1 MRCIL
6 AFFIIIGFTQSS
18 YAKCNFLT
26 SDYIDV
32 LSKPKSISSIDI
44 EVAKSSKY
52 YQNAFSVITSRS
64 QNIPEKLK
72 KRFKANL
79 RVNYKF
85 GYCEYAARV
94 RQNGDWKD
102 HIRFKNTGDI
112 VRSLDV
118 RLDEGNVLN
127 AVRFKLLLPETRNG
141 INEVLASLI
150 LKKLGFISPETF
162 EVEASVNGISTKMLF
177 QENAEK
183 ELLERSFK
191 REGPI
196 FEGNESL
203 LWSYGNYKNF
213 ELENLALSR
222 MINSKWFK
230 KGANSQQI
238 TLKSFAR
245 LQESYLKYAASVK
258 NINGLGL
265 AIFPNQIKNK
275 TFVNYHYALIAM
287 NGYHALRP
295 HNRQYYY
302 NAIESSFEPI
312 YYDGDIMI
320 SSPMV
325 WQEYFKIL
333 FPTKPDQQFLDQLS
347 SISND
352 DELFEEFFQ
361 RVLIPSD
368 NAKEFFLK
376 SIEQFRNNQKV
387 LLKVI
392 IDIDKK
398 IPQNID
404 HKYYLNEFIEFQRAK
419 HVDQIIINDIK
430 FDKKNFKAYSL
441 SGNQYNFTPDEM
453 VDFLGKNVVE
463 DRRGVFIVPS
473 ESIKNQKSKTLNSKD
488 LPGNIIVSNGMLV
501 DINIKKKIINFSQ
514 TNSKNWALL
523 SGGDFSDWHIF
534 FNGVTPQNNSTENNS
549 QRFNNSGLTGC
560 LNIYKAKI
568 FGTSFNINNG
578 GCEDSINIIS
588 SKGEDISIYIN
599 NAFADAADLDFS
611 DLAIKK
617 LNVNGAGND
626 CFDVSGGKYFINKAL
641 LEKCKDKAISVGER
655 STLEVDHV
663 EINKSTI
670 GLVSKDMSI
679 LKVSNFLSN
688 DVSSCGEAYQKKQE
702 FGGAILVIQK
712 SNCSIPIK
720 LDLNSKFKDN

>member
-52 YQNAFSVITSRS
+52 YQNAFRVITSRS

-162 EVEASVNGISTKMLF
+162 EVETSVNGISTKMLF

-213 ELENLALSR
+213 ELESLALSR

-419 HVDQIIINDIK
+419 HVDQIIINEK
-430 FDKKNFKAYSL
+430 DKSHKNL
-441 SGNQYNFTPDEM
+441 
-453 VDFLGKNVVE
+453 
-463 DRRGVFIVPS
+463 S
-473 ESIKNQKSKTLNSKD
+473 ES
-488 LPGNIIVSNGMLV
+488 P
-501 DINIKKKIINFSQ
+501 
-514 TNSKNWALL
+514 A
-523 SGGDFSDWHIF
+523 
-534 FNGVTPQNNSTENNS
+534 
-549 QRFNNSGLTGC
+549 
-560 LNIYKAKI
+560 YK
-568 FGTSFNINNG
+568 F
-578 GCEDSINIIS
+578 
-588 SKGEDISIYIN
+588 
-599 NAFADAADLDFS
+599 
-611 DLAIKK
+611 
-617 LNVNGAGND
+617 
-626 CFDVSGGKYFINKAL
+626 
-641 LEKCKDKAISVGER
+641 
-655 STLEVDHV
+655 
-663 EINKSTI
+663 
-670 GLVSKDMSI
+670 
-679 LKVSNFLSN
+679 
-688 DVSSCGEAYQKKQE
+688 
-702 FGGAILVIQK
+702 
-712 SNCSIPIK
+712 
-720 LDLNSKFKDN
+720 